1 MGGREGRRGV
11 PRPPRAPGT
20 QDLACSQEGAGGQLW
35 SPGGCDRH
43 RDGTGPTSPP
53 LCWVPG
59 LAKVHDPLSHSKA
72 HLKDSSC
79 SLRGSKCLRLTP
91 HTRVLTDDDKAH
103 LAPPPARPGRPRAN
117 LVGGQVQWPGALP
130 ARVGRTHSRKT
141 KQLCT
146 HSHKRVGLLIH
157 APAHAHTHV
166 CSEGSRL
173 PWGSAPMR
181 QDLQEI

>member
-11 PRPPRAPGT
+11 PRPPRAPCT
-20 QDLACSQEGAGGQLW
+20 QDLACSQEGAGGRLW

-91 HTRVLTDDDKAH
+91 HTRVLTDDDKAQ
-103 LAPPPARPGRPRAN
+103 LAPPPPPAREGPGQTWSGGRCNGLEPSLPGWAGHTQERPNSCARIHTNAWACSYTHPRTRTHTSAQKA
-117 LVGGQVQWPGALP
+117 LDSRGALRP
-130 ARVGRTHSRKT
+130 
-141 KQLCT
+141 
-146 HSHKRVGLLIH
+146 
-157 APAHAHTHV
+157 
-166 CSEGSRL
+166 
-173 PWGSAPMR
+173 
-181 QDLQEI
+181 